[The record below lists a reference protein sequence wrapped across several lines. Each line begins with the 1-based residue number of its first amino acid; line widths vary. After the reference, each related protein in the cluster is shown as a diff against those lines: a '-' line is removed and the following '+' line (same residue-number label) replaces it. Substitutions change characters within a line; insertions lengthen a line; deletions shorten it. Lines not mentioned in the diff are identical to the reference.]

1 MALVGRKNKAQEPNK
16 RIINLKVKLIKR
28 PSQSICKKEIEMN
41 IWENKI
47 LDICIQKHFVVMAL
61 EETDFECQIQF
72 RKRPK

>member
-1 MALVGRKNKAQEPNK
+1 
-16 RIINLKVKLIKR
+16 
-28 PSQSICKKEIEMN
+28 MN

-47 LDICIQKHFVVMAL
+47 LDVPIQIHFVVMAL